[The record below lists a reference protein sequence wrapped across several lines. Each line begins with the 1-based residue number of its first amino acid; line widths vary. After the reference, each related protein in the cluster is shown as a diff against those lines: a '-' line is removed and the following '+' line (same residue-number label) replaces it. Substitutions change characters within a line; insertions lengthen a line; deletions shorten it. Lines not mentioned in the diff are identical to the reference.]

1 MKRRR
6 RDPHHEREAGRY
18 AEPIASRELILER
31 CRALARP
38 LDFQTVAEDLGM
50 TEASELDA
58 LRRRLRAMC
67 RDGQLMIDRRG
78 RYGLVE
84 KMNLVAGVV
93 NITPHGEVFLISDD
107 LGEDVR
113 VQARSAANLVGGD
126 RVLVRV
132 EGLRRDGQPWGTVV
146 ELLERSSEL
155 ILGRYYEEEGV
166 AFVEPERTQ
175 FMNDI
180 LVPARGASPGDFVRV
195 ELDRQSTHLSY
206 PTGRVLEVMDGGAT
220 SDVRAAV
227 ILAAHG
233 IPRNW
238 SPELESE
245 ARDVPRELSEQIIRE
260 RVDLRE
266 LPLVTIDGADA
277 RDFDD
282 AVYCEPVAGGGWR
295 LFVAI
300 ADVSHYVHPDAAL
313 DREAME
319 RGNSV
324 YLPDRVVPMLPEVLS
339 NDLCSLRPD
348 GPRLC
353 MVCEMRISERGRL
366 SRYQFYEGVMHSSA
380 RLTYDEVWEYI
391 EQGGD
396 SALARKHP
404 QLGTHIENLQRLF
417 KLLTKRR
424 AARGALDFTAP
435 EIRIRLDDQGRV
447 ADIGPVQRNDAHRII
462 EECMII
468 ANVAAARFID
478 HHELEGVYRIHE
490 PPTGEK
496 LQDLQSVL
504 AAMGIHARFDA
515 VPSPADLQSLLR
527 SAAGHRRA
535 HVVETLVL
543 RSLNRAQYSERNK
556 GHFGLALPLYAHF
569 TSPIRRYADL
579 LVHRALKSVIRGRGQ
594 AEHVL
599 RVKGAARTSRATHY
613 AYSQQDLETI
623 SDHISMT
630 ERRADTA
637 VRDLENWLK
646 CEYVE
651 QHVGEEFRGT
661 VCGVTDFGVF
671 VELDDLYVQGLV
683 HVTALGGDYF
693 QFDRGSMT
701 LVGES
706 TGVSFELGHTM
717 SVQIARVDVMERKID
732 LVPVDIAE
740 LYGAAGKRRSR
751 PRTGR
756 ARPRAGR
763 TSTRRGT
770 STRRRRR

>member
-6 RDPHHEREAGRY
+6 RDPHREREAGRY
-18 AEPIASRELILER
+18 AQPIASRELILER
-31 CRALARP
+31 CRTLARP
-38 LDFQTVAEDLGM
+38 LDFQSLAEDLGM
-50 TEASELDA
+50 NEARELDA

-67 RDGQLMIDRRG
+67 RDAQLMIDRRG

-93 NITPHGEVFLISDD
+93 NITPQGEVFLIADD
-107 LGEDVR
+107 GGKDVR

-146 ELLERSSEL
+146 ELLERSSEP

-180 LVPARGASPGDFVRV
+180 LIPRRGAQPGDFVRV
-195 ELDRQSTHLSY
+195 ELDRKATHLSY
-206 PTGRVLEVMDGGAT
+206 PTGRVSEVMDGGAT
-220 SDVRAAV
+220 NEVRAAV
-227 ILAAHG
+227 ILSAHG
-233 IPRNW
+233 IPRHW
-238 SPELESE
+238 SPEVESE
-245 ARDVPRELSEQIIRE
+245 AREISHVLSEPVLGE

-266 LPLVTIDGADA
+266 LSLVTIDGADS

-282 AVYCEPVAGGGWR
+282 AVYCEPVANGGWR

-300 ADVSHYVHPDAAL
+300 ADVSHYVHPDTAL
-313 DREAME
+313 DLEARE

-339 NDLCSLRPD
+339 NDLCSLRPNE
-348 GPRLC
+348 PRLC

-366 SRYQFYEGVMHSSA
+366 SRYQFYEGVMRSSA

-391 EQGGD
+391 EHHGD
-396 SALARKHP
+396 SALGRNQP
-404 QLGTHIENLQRLF
+404 ELGTHLEDLQRVFTALR
-417 KLLTKRR
+417 TRR
-424 AARGALDFTAP
+424 EARGALDFMAP
-435 EIRIRLDDQGRV
+435 EIRVRVDADGRV
-447 ADIGPVQRNDAHRII
+447 AEIGPVVRNDAHRII
-462 EECMII
+462 EECMIV
-468 ANVAAARFID
+468 ANVAAGRFLE
-478 HHELEGVYRIHE
+478 HHELDGVYRIHE
-490 PPTGEK
+490 APSGEK
-496 LQDLQSVL
+496 LEDLQSVL
-504 AAMGIHARFDA
+504 AAMGIQARFDA
-515 VPSPADLQSLLR
+515 LPSPADLQALLH
-527 SAAGHRRA
+527 SVAGHQRA

-543 RSLNRAQYSERNK
+543 RSLSQAQYSERNR

-579 LVHRALKSVIRGRGQ
+579 LVHRALKSVIRGRVSSD
-594 AEHVL
+594 HVL
-599 RVKGAARTSRATHY
+599 RVKGAKSTSKSTHY
-613 AYSQQDLETI
+613 PYTQENLEAIT
-623 SDHISMT
+623 DHISMT

-651 QHVGEEFRGT
+651 QHVGDEFRGT
-661 VCGVTDFGVF
+661 VCGVTNFGVF

-683 HVTALGGDYF
+683 HVSALGGDYF
-693 QFDRGSMT
+693 HFDRRSLT

-706 TGVSFELGHTM
+706 TGVCFELGHTM
-717 SVQIARVDVMERKID
+717 TVQVARVDVMERKID

-740 LYGAAGKRRSR
+740 LDGASGTRRSR
-751 PRTGR
+751 ARRG
-756 ARPRAGR
+756 RPRAGR
-763 TSTRRGT
+763 S